1 MSENDNRFDWP
12 NSNGGEC
19 PLCGMSCSA
28 SNTPDDV
35 FGADI
40 ECNDCSFSC
49 SDVDLN
55 TAKYKT
61 DLAAAQAE
69 VERLT
74 VRTKTLEML
83 LADYTS
89 WKPEK
94 GVIPKVSMTHGT
106 CCCCRECG
114 QNHDDCVC
122 THNEIATAL
131 ATIAT
136 DKEKNIVPTIEEMT
150 GLIDYGGRVIFEDG
164 EPMVIPMP
172 EGAKR

>member
-1 MSENDNRFDWP
+1 M
-12 NSNGGEC
+12 SNGC
-19 PLCGMSCSA
+19 PCYVLNEPCIPQCTCVNGFMSGGCRRCASYGSLAQRRSA
-28 SNTPDDV
+28 
-35 FGADI
+35 ARR
-40 ECNDCSFSC
+40 
-49 SDVDLN
+49 
-55 TAKYKT
+55 
-61 DLAAAQAE
+61 LAAAQAE
-69 VERLT
+69 IARLT

-136 DKEKNIVPTIEEMT
+136 DKGSSWIGDDEWSQWH
-150 GLIDYGGRVIFEDG
+150 G
-164 EPMVIPMP
+164 
-172 EGAKR
+172 GAK